1 MTSLE
6 DGSDGG
12 EVFASERSLQGD
24 LGGIVLS
31 VLPEL
36 RALNFRS
43 HGVEDKHRIC
53 LHVGACEDVKS
64 RFEARG
70 LLIFRMNRKTTFSR
84 PASFVRSQTITDA
97 EESRLDISVSGKRNP
112 ARELD
117 HLRQ

>member
-1 MTSLE
+1 VKDSHSSPEPASPDSSSRISDMGESERITSLE

-12 EVFASERSLQGD
+12 EMFASERSLQGD
-24 LGGIVLS
+24 LGGIVLG

-70 LLIFRMNRKTTFSR
+70 LLIFRTG
-84 PASFVRSQTITDA
+84 SQ
-97 EESRLDISVSGKRNP
+97 
-112 ARELD
+112 D
-117 HLRQ
+117 HILPSSQFC